1 LDYQQPSNPDA
12 EASVVAVALWDHDA
26 AERAAALLTVRDF
39 HDQALATVFS
49 AVCGVLNNGGRV
61 DMVTVTGQLRND
73 GALDAVGGSA
83 FVAELVNSA
92 YTAANLDQ
100 HAKLIRD
107 AAMARDLLA
116 VSHRIATMATK
127 GGDVQQAIDAAEAA
141 VMGIRQQRGL
151 KEIPA
156 MGEAIPD
163 VMAQLEHRASGAPLE
178 GVTTGIDTVDD
189 MVPVI
194 RPGHLIVLAA
204 RPSMGK
210 SLLAGI
216 IARHVA
222 TNYGPVAFFALEM
235 TRDEVIERLI
245 ASESDT
251 FAGKITRGD
260 LSHHDWPRI
269 RQTAAELRKVPLYI
283 DDDSRLSP
291 QMLKA
296 KCRRIPGLRMI
307 VVDHLGLMDPGR
319 RAENRNQEVS
329 IISRS
334 LKQIAKDLNVP
345 VLALSQLNREAA
357 KRSDKRPEMQDIRD
371 SGSVEQDAD
380 GIWFLHRENYYTKDP
395 ATANHAELII
405 AKQRGGQIGTAEM
418 HYQGSTCTFAS
429 ASFDRQTT
437 ARPRAVDPDDDIP
450 AFDDPIPARHQAHSI
465 FDTAE
470 PLTERRPA

>member
-1 LDYQQPSNPDA
+1 MDYPQPSNPDA
-12 EASVVAVALWDHDA
+12 ESSVVAVALWDYDA

-39 HDQALATVFS
+39 HDQALAAVFG
-49 AVCGVLNNGGRV
+49 AICGVLNAGGRV
-61 DMVTVTGQLRND
+61 DLVTVMGQLRSD
-73 GALDAVGGSA
+73 EALEAVGGA
-83 FVAELVNSA
+83 GFLAELANSA

-100 HAKLIRD
+100 HAKLVRD

-116 VSHRIATMATK
+116 VSHRIATLATK
-127 GGDVQQAIDAAEAA
+127 GGDVQAAIDAAEAA

-151 KEIPA
+151 KEIPG
-156 MGEAIPD
+156 MGDAVPE
-163 VMAQLEHRASGAPLE
+163 VMEQLERRASGEQLE
-178 GVTTGIDTVDD
+178 GVTTGIDTIDD
-189 MVPVI
+189 FVPVI

-222 TNYGPVAFFALEM
+222 TNHGPVAFFALEM
-235 TRDEVIERLI
+235 TREEVIERLI

-251 FAGKITRGD
+251 FAGKITRGA
-260 LSHHDWPRI
+260 LTHHDWPKI
-269 RQTAAELRKVPLYI
+269 RQTAAELRKVPLFI
-283 DDDSRLSP
+283 DDGSRLSP

-296 KCRRIPGLRMI
+296 KCRRIPGLKMI

-334 LKQIAKDLNVP
+334 LKEIAKDLNVT

-357 KRSDKRPEMQDIRD
+357 KRTDKRPEMQDIRD

-405 AKQRGGQIGTAEM
+405 AKQRGGQLGTAEM
-418 HYQGSTCTFAS
+418 HYHGATCTFSGLQFGGRKQA
-429 ASFDRQTT
+429 
-437 ARPRAVDPDDDIP
+437 PAVGVCPDDHIP
-450 AFDDPIPARHQAHSI
+450 AFDDPIPTKPTHSI
-465 FDTAE
+465 FDTE
-470 PLTERRPA
+470 QPLTERRMA